1 MIKDRKIRMSFM
13 LAPHSP
19 IYFIMKFMSS
29 ITLLL
34 LEEITLYF
42 SPTLQL
48 NFDNFL
54 PAISL
59 IIILSLTSVVSKL
72 FHSQPLEH

>member
-1 MIKDRKIRMSFM
+1 
-13 LAPHSP
+13 
-19 IYFIMKFMSS
+19 MSS

-34 LEEITLYF
+34 LEEITLYVL
-42 SPTLQL
+42 PTLQL
-48 NFDNFL
+48 DFDNFL

-59 IIILSLTSVVSKL
+59 IMIVSLTSVVSKL

>member
-1 MIKDRKIRMSFM
+1 
-13 LAPHSP
+13 
-19 IYFIMKFMSS
+19 MSS

-34 LEEITLYF
+34 LEVITLYV

-54 PAISL
+54 RAVSL

>member
-1 MIKDRKIRMSFM
+1 MPT
-13 LAPHSP
+13 LA
-19 IYFIMKFMSS
+19 
-29 ITLLL
+29 LLL
-34 LEEITLYF
+34 LEEITLYVL
-42 SPTLQL
+42 PTLQL